1 MDVDEMQTKLA
12 TWAKDPG
19 YRTND
24 VHNLVYDMDFLR
36 RAYGNV
42 KSNSGANTPGVDGQT
57 AEDFAEDRMGNLK
70 DLQEDLK
77 SQSYSPDPVR
87 RTYIPK
93 GDGRERP
100 LGIPT
105 IRDRI
110 VQESLRMVLEP
121 IYESVFSDCSLGFRP
136 NRCTLDAVKLVQGKV
151 VQSNMMW
158 VIDAD
163 IKGFFDNVDHRRL
176 IQIMK
181 DRITDEKMLSLVWKF
196 LKAGI
201 MEEGDFRHSRLGTPQ
216 GGIVSPVLAN
226 IYLNEL
232 DQWVKKW
239 TELSR
244 REHDRRRS
252 RGKGA
257 WNYTRY
263 ADDFLL
269 QTSGTKARA
278 EKMLDRLESFVEEDL
293 DLSLSEEKTEIVHAN
308 DGFNFLGFYLER
320 DKETGGVKKH
330 IPRDAKRSV
339 RNKIKEITDG
349 DTQTSVTLKIANLNY
364 VLRGWANYYKYAEDA
379 AKVLSEVHNFAWHRT
394 THWLAEKHECSRGHL
409 ASNILEH
416 TNPLKYEGKEMAY
429 IVDMSATWTE
439 PRTDKPHPYLN
450 DENTPESE
458 LPKIPEGTEW
468 LALGERSNGWKDQRW
483 KALDRDNW
491 TCQECGKDLNRE
503 IAEVHHHRPHAGYE
517 DPEGANRLDN
527 LESLCVDCHQE
538 VESKRSHAV

>member
-1 MDVDEMQTKLA
+1 MQTKLA
-12 TWAKDPG
+12 TWAKDPD

-24 VHNLVYDMDFLR
+24 VHNLVYDMGFLR

-42 KSNSGANTPGVDGQT
+42 KSNSGANTPGVDGQK
-57 AEDFAEDRMGNLK
+57 AEDFAENWRSNLK
-70 DLQEDLK
+70 DLQKDLK

-93 GDGRERP
+93 GDGEERP

-121 IYESVFSDCSLGFRP
+121 IYESVFSDYSLGFRP
-136 NRCTLDAVKLVQGKV
+136 NRCTLDAVRLVQTKV
-151 VQSNMMW
+151 VTSNMMW

-196 LKAGI
+196 LKAGV

-239 TELSR
+239 TELTR
-244 REHDRRRS
+244 REHDLRRAH
-252 RGKGA
+252 GKGG
-257 WNYTRY
+257 WGYTRY

-278 EKMLDRLESFVEEDL
+278 EKMLGRVEDFVEEEL
-293 DLSLSEEKTEIVHAN
+293 NLSLSEEKTEIVHAN
-308 DGFNFLGFYLER
+308 DSFNFLGFNLER
-320 DKETGGVKKH
+320 NEETGGVKKQ
-330 IPRDAKRSV
+330 IPKEAKRSV
-339 RNKIKEITDG
+339 RDKIKRITDG
-349 DTQTSVTLKIANLNY
+349 DSQVSGSLKITNLNY
-364 VLRGWANYYKYAEDA
+364 ILRGWANYYKYAEDA
-379 AKVLSEVHNFAWHRT
+379 AKVLPEVHSFAWHRI
-394 THWLAEKHECSRGHL
+394 THWLARKHECSRGYL
-409 ASNILEH
+409 VSNILED
-416 TNPLKYEGKEMAY
+416 TSPLKYKGKEMAY
-429 IVDMSATWTE
+429 IADMSATWDE
-439 PRTDKPHPYLN
+439 PRTDKPHPYLE
-450 DENTPESE
+450 DENPENE
-458 LPKIPEGTEW
+458 LPELPDEAEW
-468 LALGERSNGWKDQRW
+468 LALGERSNGWMDQRW
-483 KALDRDNW
+483 KALNRDDW
-491 TCQECGKDLNRE
+491 TCQKCGKDLNRE

-517 DPEGANRLDN
+517 NPEEANKLDN
-527 LESLCVDCHQE
+527 LESLCANCHQE
-538 VESKRSHAV
+538 VESKRTHAA

>member
-1 MDVDEMQTKLA
+1 M
-12 TWAKDPG
+12 
-19 YRTND
+19 
-24 VHNLVYDMDFLR
+24 
-36 RAYGNV
+36 
-42 KSNSGANTPGVDGQT
+42 
-57 AEDFAEDRMGNLK
+57 AEDFAEDRTKNLK

-121 IYESVFSDCSLGFRP
+121 IYESVFSDRSLGFRP

-151 VQSNMMW
+151 ASSNMMW

-201 MEEGDFRHSRLGTPQ
+201 MEEGDFRHSQLGTPQ

-244 REHDRRRS
+244 REHTLRRAH
-252 RGKGA
+252 GKGA

-263 ADDFLL
+263 ADDLLL
-269 QTSGTKARA
+269 QTSGTKTRA
-278 EKMLDRLESFVEEDL
+278 ENMLNRLESFVEEDL

-330 IPRDAKRSV
+330 TPRDAKRSV

-416 TNPLKYEGKEMAY
+416 TNPLKYEGKEMVY
-429 IVDMSATWTE
+429 IGDMSATWTE
-439 PRTDKPHPYLN
+439 PRMDKPHPYLN
-450 DENTPESE
+450 DENKPESE